1 MPSILPRLQRLLA
14 DLFARS
20 ESEIAPT
27 TSAET
32 LSEWDSLKHLQLM
45 LMLEE
50 EFHVQISPETMEQL
64 TSVERIAI
72 WLEEQ
77 GHGHESGRSLRSAR

>member
-1 MPSILPRLQRLLA
+1 MTTLFPRLQRLLA
-14 DLFARS
+14 DLFACS
-20 ESEIAPT
+20 ESDITPT
-27 TSAET
+27 TSAEM

-50 EFHVQISPETMEQL
+50 EFHVQVSPETMEQL
-64 TSVERIAI
+64 TSVERIAT

-77 GHGHESGRSLRSAR
+77 DVITGTRT

>member
-1 MPSILPRLQRLLA
+1 MTTVLACLQRLLA
-14 DLFARS
+14 DLFALS
-20 ESEIAPT
+20 EGDVTLT

-32 LSEWDSLKHLQLM
+32 LSAWDSLKHLQLM

-50 EFHVQISPETMEQL
+50 EFHAQVSPETMEQL

-72 WLEEQ
+72 WLDEQ
-77 GHGHESGRSLRSAR
+77 GSVTGIRA

>member
-1 MPSILPRLQRLLA
+1 MTTVLARLQRLFA
-14 DLFARS
+14 DLFVLS
-20 ESEIAPT
+20 EADITLA

-32 LSEWDSLKHLQLM
+32 LAEWDSLKHLQLM

-50 EFHVQISPETMEQL
+50 EFHVQVSPETMEQL
-64 TSVERIAI
+64 TSVERIAV

-77 GHGHESGRSLRSAR
+77 NAVTGTHA

>member
-1 MPSILPRLQRLLA
+1 MTTALPRLQRLLA
-14 DLFARS
+14 DLFALS
-20 ESEIAPT
+20 EDDITPM

-50 EFHVQISPETMEQL
+50 EFRVQVNPETMEQL
-64 TSVERIAI
+64 TSVERIAA

-77 GHGHESGRSLRSAR
+77 GAVTGTHA

>member
-1 MPSILPRLQRLLA
+1 MTIVLPRLQRLFA
-14 DLFARS
+14 DLFTRS
-20 ESEIAPT
+20 ESDITLA

-50 EFHVQISPETMEQL
+50 EFHVQVSPETMEQL
-64 TSVERIAI
+64 TSVERIAA

-77 GHGHESGRSLRSAR
+77 DVITGTRT

>member
-1 MPSILPRLQRLLA
+1 MTSVFPRLQRLLA
-14 DLFARS
+14 DLFACS
-20 ESEIAPT
+20 ENDITPT

-45 LMLEE
+45 LVLEE
-50 EFHVQISPETMEQL
+50 EFHVQVSPETMEQL
-64 TSVERIAI
+64 TSVERIVS

-77 GHGHESGRSLRSAR
+77 GAVTGTRT

>member
-1 MPSILPRLQRLLA
+1 MTIVLPRLQRLFA
-14 DLFARS
+14 DLFTRA
-20 ESEIAPT
+20 EGDITPA

-64 TSVERIAI
+64 TSVDRIAA

-77 GHGHESGRSLRSAR
+77 DVIIGTRT

>member
-1 MPSILPRLQRLLA
+1 MSTVLLRLQSLLA
-14 DLFARS
+14 DLFALA
-20 ESEIAPT
+20 EGDIT
-27 TSAET
+27 LMTSAET

-50 EFHVQISPETMEQL
+50 AFHVRVSPETMEQL
-64 TSVERIAI
+64 TSVERIVT

-77 GHGHESGRSLRSAR
+77 DTVTGTHA

>member
-1 MPSILPRLQRLLA
+1 MTSILPRLQRLLA
-14 DLFARS
+14 DLFARA
-20 ESEIAPT
+20 EADITPM

-32 LSEWDSLKHLQLM
+32 LAEWDSLKHLQLM

-64 TSVERIAI
+64 TSVERIAT

-77 GHGHESGRSLRSAR
+77 GAVTGTRT

>member
-1 MPSILPRLQRLLA
+1 MTTVLPCLQRLFA
-14 DLFARS
+14 DLFGLS
-20 ESEIAPT
+20 ENDITLA
-27 TSAET
+27 TSPDT

-50 EFHVQISPETMEQL
+50 AFHVQISPEIMEQL
-64 TSVERIAI
+64 TSVERIAA

-77 GHGHESGRSLRSAR
+77 DTITGTHA

>member
-1 MPSILPRLQRLLA
+1 MSTILPRLQRLFA

-20 ESEIAPT
+20 EGDIAPT

-32 LSEWDSLKHLQLM
+32 LPEWDSLKHLQLM

-50 EFHVQISPETMEQL
+50 EFHVQVSPETMEQL
-64 TSVERIAI
+64 ASVERIAS

-77 GHGHESGRSLRSAR
+77 ALIPGTRA

>member
-1 MPSILPRLQRLLA
+1 MSAILLPRLQRLLA
-14 DLFARS
+14 DLFALA
-20 ESEIAPT
+20 EADITLA

-32 LSEWDSLKHLQLM
+32 VPAWDSLKHLQLM

-64 TSVERIAI
+64 TSVARIVS

-77 GHGHESGRSLRSAR
+77 EPVTGTRP

>member
-1 MPSILPRLQRLLA
+1 M
-14 DLFARS
+14 
-20 ESEIAPT
+20 PT

-50 EFHVQISPETMEQL
+50 EFRVQVSPETMEQL
-64 TSVERIAI
+64 TSVGRIAT
-72 WLEEQ
+72 WLEGQ
-77 GHGHESGRSLRSAR
+77 DDSTGTRT

>member
-1 MPSILPRLQRLLA
+1 MTSVHPRLQRLLA
-14 DLFARS
+14 DLFACL
-20 ESEIAPT
+20 ESDITPA

-50 EFHVQISPETMEQL
+50 EFHVQVSPETMEQL
-64 TSVERIAI
+64 TSVEHIVS

-77 GHGHESGRSLRSAR
+77 HVITGTRA

>member
-1 MPSILPRLQRLLA
+1 MTSVLPRLQRLLA
-14 DLFARS
+14 DLFARA
-20 ESEIAPT
+20 EDDITPM

-50 EFHVQISPETMEQL
+50 EFHVQVSPETMEQL
-64 TSVERIAI
+64 TSVERII
-72 WLEEQ
+72 SWLEGQ
-77 GHGHESGRSLRSAR
+77 GAVTGTRT

>member
-1 MPSILPRLQRLLA
+1 MTTVLPRLQRLFA
-14 DLFARS
+14 DLFACS
-20 ESEIAPT
+20 EDEITPT

-50 EFHVQISPETMEQL
+50 EFHVQVSPETMEQL
-64 TSVERIAI
+64 ASVERIAA
-72 WLEEQ
+72 WLEAQ
-77 GHGHESGRSLRSAR
+77 AAISGTRA

>member
-1 MPSILPRLQRLLA
+1 MTTVLPRLQRLLA
-14 DLFARS
+14 DLFACS
-20 ESEIAPT
+20 EGDITLA

-32 LSEWDSLKHLQLM
+32 LPEWDSLKHLQLM

-50 EFHVQISPETMEQL
+50 EFHIQISPETMEQL
-64 TSVERIAI
+64 TSVERIAA

-77 GHGHESGRSLRSAR
+77 DVSTGTRT

>member
-1 MPSILPRLQRLLA
+1 MTTVLPRLQRLLA
-14 DLFARS
+14 DLFACS
-20 ESEIAPT
+20 QADIMPT
-27 TSAET
+27 TSVET

-50 EFHVQISPETMEQL
+50 EFRVQVSPETMEQL
-64 TSVERIAI
+64 TSVERIAT

-77 GHGHESGRSLRSAR
+77 DVSTGTRT

>member
-1 MPSILPRLQRLLA
+1 MTTVLPRLQRLLA
-14 DLFARS
+14 DLFALA
-20 ESEIAPT
+20 EGDITLT

-32 LSEWDSLKHLQLM
+32 LAEWDSLKHLQLM

-50 EFHVQISPETMEQL
+50 EFHVQVSPETMEQL
-64 TSVERIAI
+64 TSVERIAA

-77 GHGHESGRSLRSAR
+77 GAVTGSRG